1 MTTRAMLTF
10 SFYNRP
16 NQNLMQNLN
25 SELESN
31 LRVKWMIACGGSWAW
46 EAANLLEHLERRLP
60 LRVQVQN
67 PFQYCQGLQPFNDPL
82 TYVERV
88 QRLMEL
94 PSLDTEN
101 VDGNAADGNATYAYS
116 LPFPQGTRF
125 VQDDVVIYHRDWFRA
140 SNWNNWAVQRP
151 RYAIGRFMN
160 EVSGVHARV
169 VQQCNMLDEVWVP
182 SKHHVE
188 IYASAGVERSKLV
201 VVPESIDPNIFDPKS
216 VEPLMLPK

>member
-1 MTTRAMLTF
+1 
-10 SFYNRP
+10 
-16 NQNLMQNLN
+16 MQSLN
-25 SELESN
+25 SKLESN

-82 TYVERV
+82 TYVERI

-94 PSLDTEN
+94 PSLYVESHAGFHD
-101 VDGNAADGNATYAYS
+101 AFDGNATQAYTYS
-116 LPFPQGTRF
+116 MPFPQGTNF
-125 VQDDVVIYHRDWFRA
+125 VQDDIVIYHRDWFRA
-140 SNWNNWAVQRP
+140 SNWNNWAVKRP

-169 VQQCNMLDEVWVP
+169 VQQCNLLDEVWVP

-188 IYASAGVERSKLV
+188 IYASAGVDRSKLI